1 MSGNVIESPE
11 LPMTHEW
18 RGPGQISCGDTQRAG
33 VGAADWCSGGM
44 AQESRDVSQGKRTWW
59 FRGRSVNAYGHTP
72 PRMGA
77 PRQPYTT
84 PHTIS
89 EGATRTHGGARYQI
103 NRESSNTKMVRR
115 PGNVTVSR
123 LLAQS
128 GHRVRSDI

>member
-1 MSGNVIESPE
+1 MSGGGRVRYSAV
-11 LPMTHEW
+11 THSVQAW
-18 RGPGQISCGDTQRAG
+18 
-33 VGAADWCSGGM
+33 AADWCSGGM

-103 NRESSNTKMVRR
+103 NRESSNTKMVR
-115 PGNVTVSR
+115 GQ
-123 LLAQS
+123 AM
-128 GHRVRSDI
+128 